1 MAVRLPDFILF
12 SFLQVGD
19 SQGRRVFLLLL
30 VRAIAGGDDRGRVH
44 RGREPANRRSAAP
57 RALAGQVCFQGAVC
71 LSVSLCV
78 CLSGKLS
85 AEVVGVMC
93 VCTVCVSRCEQ
104 TG

>member
-30 VRAIAGGDDRGRVH
+30 VLAIAGGDDRGRVH
-44 RGREPANRRSAAP
+44 RGREPANRGSAAP

-71 LSVSLCV
+71 LPVCVS
-78 CLSGKLS
+78 LSGKVS
-85 AEVVGVMC
+85 VEVVGVMC
-93 VCTVCVSRCEQ
+93 VFTRCVSR
-104 TG
+104 